1 MKEFLS
7 NSLFFGMFISLIFYE
22 IGLLIKKRWK
32 LAILNPLL
40 LSIIMV
46 ILFLR
51 LAGLEYE
58 CYENSAKYLS
68 YLLTPVTVCLA
79 IPLYRQLEQLKKNYK
94 AILIGIIAGIITSMV
109 TVLLLCLL
117 LRLDYEMY
125 ATMLPKSITSAIA
138 MGVSEELGGIANIT
152 VASVVITGIFGG
164 IIAETVFKIFKITEP
179 VAKGLALGNSSHAM
193 GTAKAMEL
201 GETEGAISGLAIA
214 VAGLLTVVGAPIFSN
229 FF

>member
-7 NSLFFGMFISLIFYE
+7 NSLFFGMFISLFFYE
-22 IGLLIKKRWK
+22 IGLLVKKRWK

-51 LAGLEYE
+51 LAALEYE